1 MLLTNLPAYPSGA
14 PGEHKMI
21 RTRHHHYK
29 LLSGPLAC
37 QMFLGEQIG
46 IQEYPEQISKEQMSS
61 GAITSLRERQYSLNR
76 YEGIWLYDIN
86 QAVYRPVPVVGKPPK
101 VEILPEG
108 VVYDGV
114 YQDLCTPFDRYN
126 RMICVGDEIY
136 VSSSNEVRLV
146 KVVKIADR
154 PFQASYGIMNRKLTV
169 RDELEGQTLTIND
182 PRSTVKKQ

>member
-1 MLLTNLPAYPSGA
+1 MT
-14 PGEHKMI
+14 

-37 QMFLGEQIG
+37 RVFIGEQIG
-46 IQEYPEQISKEQMSS
+46 FQEYPNQIAQEQLTPE
-61 GAITSLRERQYSLNR
+61 AIGKLREQQYSLNR
-76 YEGIWLYDIN
+76 CEGIWLYELE
-86 QAVYRPVPVVGKPPK
+86 QAVYRPVPVQGKPPK

-126 RMICVGDEIY
+126 HMICVGDELYIA
-136 VSSSNEVRLV
+136 SSNEVRLV
-146 KVVKIADR
+146 KVVRIADK

-182 PRSTVKKQ
+182 PRATVKKL